1 MFLRLAVVGLMI
13 AAMVASVWLFGDLT
27 RPSLPPVPDVPV
39 SAASMLY
46 ATTLPDTDGREQ
58 SLSQWRGK
66 TLVVNYWATW
76 CKPCLEEMPMFS
88 MLHKRYA
95 TRGVQ
100 FVGIAADD
108 ADKVREFARQSPV
121 SYPLLVGGEG
131 AIRLTRDFGN
141 GPLAVPF
148 TLVLDPEG
156 RVRAAVLGRMEED
169 ALAHLLNGLVQDK

>member
-1 MFLRLAVVGLMI
+1 
-13 AAMVASVWLFGDLT
+13 
-27 RPSLPPVPDVPV
+27 
-39 SAASMLY
+39 
-46 ATTLPDTDGREQ
+46 
-58 SLSQWRGK
+58 
-66 TLVVNYWATW
+66 
-76 CKPCLEEMPMFS
+76 MFS